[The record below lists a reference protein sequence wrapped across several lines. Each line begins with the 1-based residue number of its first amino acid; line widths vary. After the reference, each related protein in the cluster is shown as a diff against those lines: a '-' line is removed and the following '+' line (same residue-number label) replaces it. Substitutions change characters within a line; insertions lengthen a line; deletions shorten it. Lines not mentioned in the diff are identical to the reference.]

1 MRQITE
7 RSTEQTCLEGRVAFD
22 ASRGF
27 SHPCVIFR
35 KKGPSNFIPEKNNP
49 QPTMCLVG
57 RVPAVHPMMCP
68 GAAERGGDGPWDTGP
83 TGGSGLGAAHG
94 DSGL

>member
-1 MRQITE
+1 MRQITQG
-7 RSTEQTCLEGRVAFD
+7 STEQTCLKGRVAFD

-27 SHPCVIFR
+27 IHPCVISI

-68 GAAERGGDGPWDTGP
+68 WAAGRGRDGPWYTGP
-83 TGGSGLGAAHG
+83 TGGSGLGAAGG